1 MSPVLKRKP
10 EKSKIPGKYL
20 LLIFTFIC
28 MLLMVITFTTDGL
41 DRFAANVFGRVVI
54 PFQSGITNVSN
65 SIQTSVDERRDL
77 EELRAENAA
86 LQEQINALIS
96 ENTLLLQDKYELN
109 NLRELFELDTR
120 YSEYDKIGA
129 RIISWESSNWF
140 SSFLIDKGSEDGIL
154 VDMNVIA
161 GSGLVGRV
169 VETGPNWARVV
180 AIIDDSSNVS
190 ATVLHTQDHLIVSGN
205 LQLMENGVIGFSQLM
220 AEEGTVQIGDKIVT
234 SYISDR
240 YVPGI
245 LIGYI
250 SSIEMDSNHMTYSG
264 TITPVVDFS
273 HLSEVLVIT
282 VLKQDIDE

>member
-28 MLLMVITFTTDGL
+28 MLLMVITFTTDAL
-41 DRFAANVFGRVVI
+41 DRFAANLFGRVVI

-65 SIQTSVDERRDL
+65 SIQASVDERREL
-77 EELRAENAA
+77 EQLRAENAA

-120 YSEYDKIGA
+120 YSEYDKVGA

-140 SSFLIDKGSEDGIL
+140 SSFLIDKGSDDGIL

-190 ATVLHTQDHLIVSGN
+190 ATVLHTQDHLIVSGD
-205 LQLMENGVIGFSQLM
+205 LQMMENGVIGFSQLM
-220 AEEGTVQIGDKIVT
+220 AEDGTVQIGDKIVT
-234 SYISDR
+234 SYISDK

-250 SSIEMDSNHMTYSG
+250 SSIEMDSNQMTYSG

-282 VLKQDIDE
+282 VLKQDIDG